1 MTSALTPSPD
11 LTAKPRLLW
20 IDTARGIG
28 IILVVYAHVLRGQVS
43 AKLLAPTAIEQLQD
57 HAIYAFHMPFFFL
70 LSGLFAGAAVRS
82 PLRFLQRRFVSI
94 VYPYLLWS
102 VAQTALSM
110 AANQYANTPGTIHA
124 LAQIAVHPIGQFW
137 FLYVLAILQL
147 LLLLPRP
154 VFYLL
159 VPVSVWVGL
168 EWGTASMLARAG
180 WSMPFFAAG
189 VFLGPHRLQAWLCS
203 PRRASLWF
211 VGAALLFALLFATPF
226 PPTLIGLVL
235 RHYLL
240 AAVGS
245 VAALSLARLI
255 DERIRI
261 LPMLG
266 VASLAIFVL
275 HVICGAAARTLL
287 VKLGL
292 HQPAVAALLVTL
304 AGLLIPLAIY
314 LLSIRPGLTPWLG
327 LGFPPASPARLPLS
341 ANQPDT
347 PLEPTDGKAD
357 VGPTK
362 PEDLK
367 FHD

>member
-1 MTSALTPSPD
+1 MTSALPPGPAVA
-11 LTAKPRLLW
+11 AKPRLLW
-20 IDTARGIG
+20 VDTARGIG

-70 LSGLFAGAAVRS
+70 LSGLFAGSAARS

-102 VAQTALSM
+102 VAQTFLSI
-110 AANQYANTPGTIHA
+110 AANRYANTPGTIHA

-154 VFYLL
+154 IFYLL
-159 VPVSVWVGL
+159 VPVSVLAGL
-168 EWGTASMLARAG
+168 EWGTASMLTRAG
-180 WSMPFFAAG
+180 WALPFFAAG
-189 VFLGPHRLQAWLCS
+189 VFLGPHRLEAWFHSTREALF
-203 PRRASLWF
+203 WF
-211 VGAALLFALLFATPF
+211 VGAALLFVLLFAASF
-226 PPTLIGLVL
+226 PPTPLGGVL
-235 RHYLL
+235 RHYFL
-240 AAVGS
+240 AAAGS

-255 DERIRI
+255 GDKIRI
-261 LPMLG
+261 LPVLG

-275 HVICGAAARTLL
+275 HVICGAAIRTLL

-292 HQPAVAALLVTL
+292 HQPMVATLLVTL
-304 AGLLIPLAIY
+304 AGLLIPLAVY

-327 LGFPPASPARLPLS
+327 LGFPPASPARLPPS
-341 ANQPDT
+341 IGQSDT
-347 PLEPTDGKAD
+347 PLEPTGGKAD
-357 VGPTK
+357 VGPDQARG
-362 PEDLK
+362 PE
-367 FHD
+367 FP

>member
-1 MTSALTPSPD
+1 MTSAPTPGPGIA
-11 LTAKPRLLW
+11 AKPRLLW
-20 IDTARGIG
+20 VDTARGIG

-43 AKLLAPTAIEQLQD
+43 AKLLAPTLIEQLQD

-70 LSGLFAGAAVRS
+70 LSGLFAGSAARS

-102 VAQTALSM
+102 VAQTFLSI
-110 AANQYANTPGTIHA
+110 AANRYANTPGTIHA

-154 VFYLL
+154 IFYLL
-159 VPVSVWVGL
+159 VPVSVLAGL

-180 WSMPFFAAG
+180 WSLPFFAAG
-189 VFLGPHRLQAWLCS
+189 VFLGPHRLETWLHSTRQA
-203 PRRASLWF
+203 AFWF
-211 VGAALLFALLFATPF
+211 VGAAFLFLLLFSISF
-226 PPTLIGLVL
+226 PPTLMGGAL
-235 RHYLL
+235 RHYIL
-240 AAVGS
+240 AAAGS

-255 DERIRI
+255 DDRIRI

-275 HVICGAAARTLL
+275 HVICGAATRTIL

-292 HQPAVAALLVTL
+292 HQPVLATLLVTL
-304 AGLLIPLAIY
+304 AGLLIPLAVY

-327 LGFPPASPARLPLS
+327 LGFPPASPARLPQS
-341 ANQPDT
+341 MNQSDT
-347 PLEPTDGKAD
+347 PLEPTGRKAD
-357 VGPTK
+357 VGPDQARGSEF
-362 PEDLK
+362 P
-367 FHD
+367 